1 MGEESRCHNAI
12 KHQKDMLPEP
22 MELLR
27 TTLTGEQMV
36 RPTERMVGVLDQRDL
51 SPVADVPV

>member
-1 MGEESRCHNAI
+1 MGEENHCHNAI
-12 KHQKDMLPEP
+12 EHQKDLLPEP
-22 MELLR
+22 MEFLK
-27 TTLTGEQMV
+27 TTLIGEQMV

>member
-1 MGEESRCHNAI
+1 MGEENRCHNAI
-12 KHQKDMLPEP
+12 KHRKDLLLEP

>member
-12 KHQKDMLPEP
+12 KQRKDLLPKP
-22 MELLR
+22 MELLK